1 MRILMVCLGNICR
14 SPLAEGMLRHKI
26 VERGLPWEV
35 DSAGTAKDHAGSPP
49 DSRMIQTAQKAGI
62 DLTSLRARQFT
73 SADFQRFDRIY
84 VMDHS
89 NRDNVL
95 SLAKQDSD
103 RHKVALLLNHLYP
116 NESAEVPDP
125 YYGNTEDFQQVLALV
140 DAATEALINDLS
152 HEH

>member
-35 DSAGTAKDHAGSPP
+35 DSAGTVKDHAGSPP

-84 VMDHS
+84 VMDHR

-103 RHKVALLLNHLYP
+103 RHKVALLLNHLNP